1 MTVLQQRV
9 NFCLRGKTLLERAWM
24 TRVIKVIDFW
34 PQDQHHRRGWV
45 IVKQETKKK
54 RNETSRNETKRN
66 ETIHN
71 RNETKPK
78 QSSINKKTK
87 QTLTKRFFSHATTKV
102 VAKLYSYYLF
112 FYLPGLNYV
121 VFFKRHFKTIKST
134 PSGRA

>member
-66 ETIHN
+66 ETQQKRNKIKQK
-71 RNETKPK
+71 RNETKRNDTQQK
-78 QSSINKKTK
+78 RNETKTIINK
-87 QTLTKRFFSHATTKV
+87 
-102 VAKLYSYYLF
+102 
-112 FYLPGLNYV
+112 
-121 VFFKRHFKTIKST
+121 
-134 PSGRA
+134 

>member
-1 MTVLQQRV
+1 VGD
-9 NFCLRGKTLLERAWM
+9 CKTRNE
-24 TRVIKVIDFW
+24 K
-34 PQDQHHRRGWV
+34 
-45 IVKQETKKK
+45 ETKRNQQK
-54 RNETSRNETKRN
+54 RNETKRDTTETKQDKAETKRN